1 MRVGIIA
8 PNYYAEET
16 GNAVTVRRIERQMR
30 LLGCEVMVF
39 PVDRLAGET
48 LQGAVKEFA
57 PQILHAFHAY
67 QGGRMAHAL
76 SEVLGLPYL
85 VTFTGTDIY
94 KAFCDQRNLDLHG
107 ALRGASRLVAFHG
120 CIKRRLAEHMPML
133 EERTAVIPQGVELPA
148 EYGQLPAQG
157 GQEHFTFLLPAG
169 LRPVKNVLFPLE
181 PLAALHEL
189 YPQVRLLMAGPVLDA
204 DYAAQVM
211 DALERYPFARYL
223 GVVGHESMG
232 ELYRRVDVVLNSSLS
247 EGGMANTVLE
257 AMAYARPLLVADIE
271 GNRSIVKEHVTGL
284 LYRDAEDLRAKG
296 EQLLTDPH
304 LREKLGRQG
313 RALVRDNYPPERE
326 AKAYLGLYQ
335 EILQTTPSP
344 SGC

>member
-30 LLGCEVMVF
+30 LLGCEVEVF

-48 LQGAVKEFA
+48 LQAGIREFS

-76 SEVLGLPYL
+76 SQVLGLPYL

-94 KAFCDQRNLDLHG
+94 NALCDRRNLELHK

-120 CIKRRLAEHMPML
+120 CIKKRLAEHLPSL
-133 EERTAVIPQGVELPA
+133 EEKTTVIPQGVELPA
-148 EYGQLPAQG
+148 EFGRLPAQG
-157 GQEHFTFLLPAG
+157 EGEQFTFLLPAG
-169 LRPVKNVLFPLE
+169 LRPVKNVLFPLQA
-181 PLAALHEL
+181 LAALHAV
-189 YPQVRLLMAGPVLDA
+189 YPQVRLLLAGPVLDA

-211 DALERYPFARYL
+211 DALERYPFARYA

-232 ELYRRVDVVLNSSLS
+232 ELYRSVDVVLNSSVS

-271 GNRSIVKEHVTGL
+271 GNRSIVKENVTGL
-284 LYRDAEDLRAKG
+284 LYRDADDFRAKAKL
-296 EQLLTDPH
+296 LLTDPH
-304 LREKLGRQG
+304 LRERLGKKG
-313 RALVRDNYPPERE
+313 RALVQDNYPPDKE
-326 AKAYLGLYQ
+326 ANAYLSLYR
-335 EILQTTPSP
+335 EILQSP
-344 SGC
+344 

>member
-30 LLGCEVMVF
+30 LLGCEVKVF
-39 PVDRLAGET
+39 PVDRLVGET
-48 LQGAVKEFA
+48 LQTGVREFA

-67 QGGRMAHAL
+67 LGGRMAHAL
-76 SEVLGLPYL
+76 SQMLRLPYL

-94 KAFCDQRNLDLHG
+94 KSLCDQRNMELHG

-120 CIKRRLAEHMPML
+120 CIKRRLAEHLPTL
-133 EERTAVIPQGVELPA
+133 EERTTVIPQGVELPA
-148 EYGQLPAQG
+148 EYGQLPEQG
-157 GQEHFTFLLPAG
+157 GGEHFTFLLPAG
-169 LRPVKNVLFPLE
+169 LRPVKNVLFPLQA
-181 PLAALHEL
+181 LAALHAVH
-189 YPQVRLLMAGPVLDA
+189 PQVRLLLAGPVLDA

-211 DALERYPFARYL
+211 EALELYPFARYM

-232 ELYRRVDVVLNSSLS
+232 ELYRSVDVVLNSSES

-271 GNRSIVKEHVTGL
+271 GNRSIVKENVTGL
-284 LYRDAEDLRAKG
+284 LYRDADEFRSKA
-296 EQLLTDPH
+296 EHLLTDPH
-304 LREKLGRQG
+304 LRGRLGKQG
-313 RALVRDNYPPERE
+313 RALVRDNYRPDQE
-326 AKAYLGLYQ
+326 AKAYLSLYR
-335 EILQTTPSP
+335 EILQSP
-344 SGC
+344 